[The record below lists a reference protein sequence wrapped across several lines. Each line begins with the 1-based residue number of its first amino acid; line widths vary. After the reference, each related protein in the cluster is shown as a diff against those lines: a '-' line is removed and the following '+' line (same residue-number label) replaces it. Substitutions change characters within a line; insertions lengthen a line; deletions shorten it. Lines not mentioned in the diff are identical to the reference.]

1 VAEEAQRS
9 SSQVDGELR
18 LLWPQLTRFY
28 GIGPTELAVTPR
40 SIIRLYANAIP
51 ALSADE
57 QLMRLEASVYPH
69 MKQADARR
77 VARDRQRDAKRMFD
91 EAPPKEPTDG
101 IPATL
106 AEVGIGLE
114 WVEAPVSNG
123 PVVDPWT
130 VELDA

>member
-1 VAEEAQRS
+1 MAEAQRS
-9 SSQVDGELR
+9 SNQVDGELR

-28 GIGPTELAVTPR
+28 GIGPAELAETPR
-40 SIIRLYANAIP
+40 GIVRLYAEAIP
-51 ALSADE
+51 ALTADE

-77 VARDRQRDAKRMFD
+77 VARERQRAAKRMFD
-91 EAPPKEPTDG
+91 EAPAQEPSDG
-101 IPATL
+101 IPKTL

-114 WVEAPVSNG
+114 WAEAPVTNG
-123 PVVDPWT
+123 PVVDPWS